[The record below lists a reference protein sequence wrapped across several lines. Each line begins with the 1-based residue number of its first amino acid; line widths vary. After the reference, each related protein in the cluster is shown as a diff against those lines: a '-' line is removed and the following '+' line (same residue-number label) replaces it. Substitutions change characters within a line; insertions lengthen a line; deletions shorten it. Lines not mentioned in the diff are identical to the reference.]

1 MLAFW
6 AIGDH
11 HPPHSERESST
22 YVVRSNEKAPL
33 HVRESAYTKSLWAYV
48 WRMDRHRSE
57 SNERQSG
64 VCTKSA
70 RRRFRTQDLRFVERY
85 NPPLSQGSRGRWL
98 WVGPIKSISTIVR
111 YTSTIVIF
119 GHD

>member
-70 RRRFRTQDLRFVERY
+70 RRNPRPTFRRALQPTTQPRKPWKMVVGRADKEHKY
-85 NPPLSQGSRGRWL
+85 N
-98 WVGPIKSISTIVR
+98 STIHIN
-111 YTSTIVIF
+111 YCDFWS
-119 GHD
+119 